1 MNPQP
6 VDNGN
11 GEGSGSSGASGRS
24 GPGSESGM
32 DLARAALAA
41 ARSRGRD
48 GGAGWTGGR
57 RRTSTPG
64 QRSGSGPDERDPQL
78 LSAAIPRLIEDRGW
92 TVPAAVG
99 GVMGRWG
106 EIVGGHIAAH
116 CTPVEFNDG
125 VLTVRT
131 DSTAWATELRLM
143 APQLLARLNEALGT
157 SRSAHGGRDTAGAIA
172 TLKVVGPGGR

>member
-6 VDNGN
+6 VDDGDAA
-11 GEGSGSSGASGRS
+11 G
-24 GPGSESGM
+24 SGM

-41 ARSRGRD
+41 ARARGRD
-48 GGAGWTGGR
+48 GGAGWNGGR
-57 RRTSTPG
+57 RRTATPG

-78 LSAAIPRLIEDRGW
+78 LSSAIPRLIEDRGW

-99 GVMGRWG
+99 GVMGRWS

-116 CTPVEFNDG
+116 CTPVEFHDG

-131 DSTAWATELRLM
+131 DSAAWATELRML
-143 APQLLARLNEALGT
+143 APQLLAKLNAELGT

>member
-1 MNPQP
+1 M
-6 VDNGN
+6 D
-11 GEGSGSSGASGRS
+11 GESAEG
-24 GPGSESGM
+24 SGM

-41 ARSRGRD
+41 ARSRSRD
-48 GGAGWTGGR
+48 GGAGWNGR

-99 GVMGRWG
+99 GVMGRWS

-116 CTPVEFNDG
+116 CTPVEFNEG

-131 DSTAWATELRLM
+131 DSAAWATELRML
-143 APQLLARLNEALGT
+143 APQLLAKLNAELGT
-157 SRSAHGGRDTAGAIA
+157 SRAAHGGRDTAGAISN
-172 TLKVVGPGGR
+172 LKVVGPGGR

>member
-1 MNPQP
+1 
-6 VDNGN
+6 
-11 GEGSGSSGASGRS
+11 
-24 GPGSESGM
+24 M

-48 GGAGWTGGR
+48 GGAGWNGWNGGR
-57 RRTSTPG
+57 RRPGASG

-78 LSAAIPRLIEDRGW
+78 LSSAIPRLIEDRGW

-99 GVMGRWG
+99 GVMGRWT

-131 DSTAWATELRLM
+131 DSTAWATELRLL
-143 APQLLARLNEALGT
+143 APQLLAKLNAELGT
-157 SRSAHGGRDTAGAIA
+157 SRAAHGGRDTAGAIA
-172 TLKVVGPGGR
+172 NLKVLGPGGR